1 MIHNILPF
9 SFNPFVT
16 GTLHNEVLAMIN
28 KVLLLNSVPWRY
40 FYQEVH
46 PIEFNGSK
54 YLKITSL
61 GLVSVCIT
69 ALFDSSTFDV
79 AEAMN
84 YFYAILPFIFRII
97 TLLNDNTNML
107 FLPASHFL
115 KVR

>member
-1 MIHNILPF
+1 
-9 SFNPFVT
+9 
-16 GTLHNEVLAMIN
+16 MIN

-46 PIEFNGSK
+46 PIGFNGSK

-61 GLVSVCIT
+61 GLDSVFIT
-69 ALFDSSTFDV
+69 ALFDSNTFEV

-84 YFYAILPFIFRII
+84 HFYAILPFIFRII
-97 TLLNDNTNML
+97 TLLNGTTNML
-107 FLPASHFL
+107 FLLASHFL